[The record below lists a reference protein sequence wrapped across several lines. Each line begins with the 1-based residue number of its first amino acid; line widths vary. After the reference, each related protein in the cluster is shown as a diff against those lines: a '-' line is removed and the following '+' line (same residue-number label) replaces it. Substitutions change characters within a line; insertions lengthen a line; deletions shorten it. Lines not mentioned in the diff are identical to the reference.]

1 METIRL
7 IGRSSRLS
15 LLQIDI
21 AKQLIEQHFPEIKVT
36 VIARSSKGDALQ
48 EIPLHTVEGSDFF
61 TKDIFDALQSG
72 EADIAVHSL
81 KDMSSAHFFG
91 TNLFAVIDRE
101 DTRDVVIFN
110 NNIEKKI
117 KNGEPIVIG
126 TCSPRREAMATVFL
140 KKALPQLN
148 NNINI
153 TTTPIRGNV
162 ETRLKKLDSG
172 AYDATILATAGLN
185 RLLKSESNA
194 VIEGVT
200 VKQLLANKKLMLL
213 PLIECV
219 PAPCQGAIVAEAN
232 PANKKAS
239 AILNAIN
246 NPQLFADCYA
256 ERIEAIKYGTGCIQ
270 KFGVT
275 TLTTQHGL
283 SFYASGTDAEGT
295 QFTHWAPAPE
305 LTLLPQQVFSSTDV
319 MKKFF
324 SYEWETA
331 ADLATNAPVIFVS
344 NYKAITN
351 SSAHLLQHK
360 GATQQLLN
368 SELKAG
374 NQKIIFAAGTRTW
387 YELAKQGFWVSGC
400 GDGLGFEFLLP
411 SLAMP
416 LLQIISNDICIIT
429 NTAAAR
435 RWQQK
440 GYTAISN
447 YELKTNND
455 TTIIENIKKAPAI
468 FWSSYAQFEC
478 YGSYANTAAIHLC
491 AGGETASLLKTSG
504 VEPIIFPTIKS
515 FELWRNSFTRL
526 HNVV

>member
-21 AKQLIEQHFPEIKVT
+21 AKQLIEQHYPEIKVT
-36 VIARSSKGDALQ
+36 VIARGSKGDALQ

-61 TKDIFDALQSG
+61 TKDIFDALQNG

-81 KDMSSAHFFG
+81 KDMSSEHFFG
-91 TNLFAVIDRE
+91 TNLFAVISRE

-110 NNIEKKI
+110 NNIEEKI
-117 KNGEPIVIG
+117 KNGETIVIG

-148 NNINI
+148 TTINI
-153 TTTPIRGNV
+153 TTKPIRGNV

-185 RLLKSESNA
+185 RLLKSEADTTNDGIS
-194 VIEGVT
+194 
-200 VKQLLANKKLMLL
+200 VKQLLANKKLMVL

-232 PANKKAS
+232 PANKRAVQ
-239 AILNAIN
+239 ILNTIN
-246 NPQLFADCYA
+246 NLQLYADCFA
-256 ERIEAIKYGTGCIQ
+256 ERTEAVKYGSGCIQ

-275 TLTTQHGL
+275 TLTTRHGI
-283 SFYASGTDAEGT
+283 SVYASGTDAEGT
-295 QFTHWAPAPE
+295 QFTSWVPAPVLNIE
-305 LTLLPQQVFSSTDV
+305 PHQVFSSTDV

-324 SYEWETA
+324 SYKWESDTTV
-331 ADLATNAPVIFVS
+331 DSNKPVIFVS
-344 NYKAITN
+344 NFKAITK
-351 SSAHLLQHK
+351 SAAHLLQYK
-360 GATQQLLN
+360 GATQHLLN
-368 SELKAG
+368 SELNAG
-374 NQKIIFAAGTRTW
+374 DQKIIIAAGTRTW
-387 YELAKQGFWVSGC
+387 FELAKQGYWITAC
-400 GDGLGFEFLLP
+400 ADGLGFEFLLP
-411 SLAMP
+411 SLSMP
-416 LLQIISNDICIIT
+416 LLQIKSSNICIIT
-429 NTAAAR
+429 NTTAAL

-440 GYTAISN
+440 GYHAISN

-455 TTIIENIKKAPAI
+455 PQIIEQLKKAPAI
-468 FWSSYAQFEC
+468 FWSSFAQFEC
-478 YGSYANTAAIHLC
+478 YGNYANATALHLC
-491 AGGETASLLKTSG
+491 AGGETASLLKAAG
-504 VEPIIFPTIKS
+504 VEPVIFPTIKS